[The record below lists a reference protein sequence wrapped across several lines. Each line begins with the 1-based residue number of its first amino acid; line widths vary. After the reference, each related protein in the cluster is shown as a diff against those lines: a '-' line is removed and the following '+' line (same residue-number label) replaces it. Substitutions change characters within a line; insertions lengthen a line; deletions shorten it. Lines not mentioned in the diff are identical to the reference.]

1 MLGDILLIND
11 LHKDAAASICEL
23 IMQDR
28 SEIKNSRYIVGI
40 SGESGS
46 GKSELAHSLGVALKE
61 QLIRVKVIHTDN
73 YYKIQPLLREEWR
86 RNKGFDHIGLDEYDW
101 VKIHKT
107 IRDFK
112 EGQECV
118 IPCIDL
124 IPEQV
129 DKLIT
134 DFGKIELLIIDGLYA
149 INAPDIDLR
158 VFIDLTYRETKIN
171 QIIRMKEAM
180 TDFRLAIL
188 EREHLAVC
196 SLKPQARLIV
206 DKSYMV
212 VEASEYDSP
221 NDCGSAKKIKVKN
234 TWKKE

>member
-11 LHKDAAASICEL
+11 MHKEAACSIKEYVLKEL
-23 IMQDR
+23 KKKEDGY
-28 SEIKNSRYIVGI
+28 RYIVSI

-46 GKSELAHSLGVALKE
+46 GKSELAHTLGKALK
-61 QLIRVKVIHTDN
+61 QNSIRVKVIHSDN

-86 RNKGFDHIGLDEYDW
+86 RNKGFDKIGIDEYDW
-101 VKIHKT
+101 VKINRT

-112 EGQECV
+112 EGQECM
-118 IPCIDL
+118 IPCIDQ

-134 DFGKIELLIIDGLYA
+134 DFGKIDLLIIDGLYA
-149 INAPDIDLR
+149 IKTEDVDLKI
-158 VFIDLTYRETKIN
+158 FIDLTYHETKIN

-180 TDFRLAIL
+180 NEFRLKIL
-188 EREHLAVC
+188 EQEHKNVI
-196 SLKPQARLIV
+196 SLKPLADLIV

-212 VEASEYDSP
+212 KDSNDEYLDNCDLSTI
-221 NDCGSAKKIKVKN
+221 NL
-234 TWKKE
+234 

>member
-11 LHKDAAASICEL
+11 MHKDAAASIYEMVL
-23 IMQDR
+23 EARENNEDLF
-28 SEIKNSRYIVGI
+28 RYVIGI

-46 GKSELAHSLGVALKE
+46 GKSELAHALGKLLKDNNV
-61 QLIRVKVIHTDN
+61 RVKVIHTDN

-86 RNKGFDHIGLDEYDW
+86 RNKGFDKIGIAEYDW
-101 VKIHKT
+101 VKIRKT

-112 EGQECV
+112 EEQECM

-134 DFGKIELLIIDGLYA
+134 DFSKIDLLIIEGLYA
-149 INAPDIDLR
+149 INAPDVDMK
-158 VFIDLTYRETKIN
+158 VFIDLTYHETKIN

-180 TDFRLAIL
+180 SDFRLGIL
-188 EREHLAVC
+188 QKEHEAVI
-196 SLKPQARLIV
+196 SLKPTADLVV
-206 DKSYMV
+206 DKSYQV
-212 VEASEYDSP
+212 VSFEEHSQ
-221 NDCGSAKKIKVKN
+221 GV
-234 TWKKE
+234 